1 MPMDINET
9 TIESQIE
16 MHSIGIVNCLLA
28 DIKKKKSQ
36 QHTVLPGNFINAPT
50 CDQVRVFSLVLE
62 IVFMNFIEL
71 FKILMDREILLS
83 II

>member
-1 MPMDINET
+1 MATARCINL
-9 TIESQIE
+9 
-16 MHSIGIVNCLLA
+16 M
-28 DIKKKKSQ
+28 
-36 QHTVLPGNFINAPT
+36 NAPT

-71 FKILMDREILLS
+71 FKILMDREVLLS